1 MTSVEGGPVVTA
13 YRLLALNIDGTLLR
27 SNGRLQPSTKEAIE
41 FVKGKE
47 VYVTL
52 VTNRHFQSARK
63 LAKALKLD
71 SLLVTH
77 GGAFISENLDKP
89 LFEKRISEE
98 TTFNLVQVLE
108 NFNCNIRL
116 THERF
121 SIGNR
126 KKVSPNLLSKSILNT
141 SDSMFYPVQFVDSLG
156 DTLRDEPVS
165 ATRIDVHFKHEDEK
179 QEAETVV
186 KEAFDMVD
194 IQSHLSST
202 SFDIVRKGV
211 SKENG
216 LRALASHLNIPLD
229 QTVAIG
235 DAEDD
240 IGMIS
245 SAGLGVAMWNAPF
258 EVKRAA
264 DWVTRSNN
272 QQGVD
277 YMVKEHFRKQQRQD
291 FLRKIK
297 IDQ

>member
-1 MTSVEGGPVVTA
+1 MTN
-13 YRLLALNIDGTLLR
+13 YKLLALNVDGTLLR

-41 FVKGKE
+41 YVKDKG

-52 VTNRHFQSARK
+52 VTNRHFQSAKK

-71 SLLVTH
+71 SYIITH
-77 GGAFISENLDKP
+77 GGAFIADNLDEP

-98 TTFNLVQVLE
+98 MTFNLVQVLE
-108 NFNCNIRL
+108 NFKCNIRL
-116 THERF
+116 THERY

-126 KKVSPNLLSKSILNT
+126 KKIASNLLSKSILNT

-165 ATRIDVHFKHEDEK
+165 ATKIDVHFSKEDEK
-179 QEAETVV
+179 EEAEQLIT
-186 KEAFDMVD
+186 EAFDGVEVKAT
-194 IQSHLSST
+194 QPKKLE
-202 SFDIVRKGV
+202 IVQKGL
-211 SKENG
+211 SKEYG
-216 LRALASHLNIPLD
+216 LRMLAKHLKISLEE
-229 QTVAIG
+229 TVAIG

-240 IGMIS
+240 KGMIT

-258 EVKRAA
+258 EVKHAA

-272 QQGVD
+272 HEGVG
-277 YMVKEHFRKQQRQD
+277 YMVKEHFRKQQRQE

-297 IDQ
+297 IDR

>member
-1 MTSVEGGPVVTA
+1 VTF

-27 SNGRLQPSTKEAIE
+27 SNGRLQASTKEAID
-41 FVKGKE
+41 FVKEKE

-52 VTNRHFQSARK
+52 VTNRHFQSAKK

-71 SLLVTH
+71 SFLVTH
-77 GGAFISENLDKP
+77 GGAFISENLDEP
-89 LFEKRISEE
+89 FYEKRLSEDL
-98 TTFNLVQVLE
+98 TFNLVQVLE

-126 KKVSPNLLSKSILNT
+126 KKIASNLLSKSILNT

-165 ATRIDVHFKHEDEK
+165 ATKIDVHFKYDEEK
-179 QEAETVV
+179 EEAE
-186 KEAFDMVD
+186 KLIQEAFDEVNLKTN
-194 IQSHLSST
+194 SKSK
-202 SFDIVRKGV
+202 SFEIVRKGV

-216 LRALASHLNIPLD
+216 LRALASHLKIPLHE
-229 QTVAIG
+229 TVAIG
-235 DAEDD
+235 DSDDD
-240 IGMIS
+240 IEMIK

-258 EVKRAA
+258 EVKHAA

-272 QQGVD
+272 QQGVA

-297 IDQ
+297 IDK

>member
-1 MTSVEGGPVVTA
+1 MTF

-27 SNGRLQPSTKEAIE
+27 SNGRLQASTKEAID
-41 FVKGKE
+41 FVKEKE

-52 VTNRHFQSARK
+52 VTNRHFQSAKK

-71 SLLVTH
+71 SFLVTH
-77 GGAFISENLDKP
+77 GGAFISENLDEP
-89 LFEKRISEE
+89 FYEKRLSEDL
-98 TTFNLVQVLE
+98 TFNLVQVLE

-126 KKVSPNLLSKSILNT
+126 KKIASNLLSKSILNT

-165 ATRIDVHFKHEDEK
+165 ATKIDVHFKYDEEK
-179 QEAETVV
+179 EEAE
-186 KEAFDMVD
+186 KLIQEAFDEVNLKTN
-194 IQSHLSST
+194 SKSK
-202 SFDIVRKGV
+202 SFEIVRKGV

-216 LRALASHLNIPLD
+216 LRALASHLKIPLHE
-229 QTVAIG
+229 TVAIG
-235 DAEDD
+235 DSDDD
-240 IGMIS
+240 IEMIK

-258 EVKRAA
+258 EVKHAA

-272 QQGVD
+272 QQGVA

-297 IDQ
+297 IDK

>member
-1 MTSVEGGPVVTA
+1 MTA

-89 LFEKRISEE
+89 LFERRISEE

-126 KKVSPNLLSKSILNT
+126 KKVAPNLLSKSILNT

-165 ATRIDVHFKHEDEK
+165 ATRIDVHFKHEEEK
-179 QEAETVV
+179 IEATNLL
-186 KEAFDMVD
+186 KEAFDEVD
-194 IQSHLSST
+194 IRSFSS
-202 SFDIVRKGV
+202 SNSLDIVKKGV

-216 LRALASHLNIPLD
+216 LRVLANHLKIPLE

-240 IGMIS
+240 LGMIA

-258 EVKRAA
+258 GVKRAA

-277 YMVKEHFRKQQRQD
+277 YMVKEHFRKQQRQE

-297 IDQ
+297 IDK

>member
-1 MTSVEGGPVVTA
+1 VTF

-27 SNGRLQPSTKEAIE
+27 SNGRLQASTKEAID
-41 FVKGKE
+41 FVKEKE

-52 VTNRHFQSARK
+52 VTNRHFQSAKK

-71 SLLVTH
+71 SFLVTH
-77 GGAFISENLDKP
+77 GGAFISENLDEP
-89 LFEKRISEE
+89 FYEKRLSEDL
-98 TTFNLVQVLE
+98 TFNLVQVLE

-126 KKVSPNLLSKSILNT
+126 KKIASNLLSKSILNT

-165 ATRIDVHFKHEDEK
+165 ATKIDVHFKYDEEK
-179 QEAETVV
+179 EEAE
-186 KEAFDMVD
+186 KLIQEAFDEVD
-194 IQSHLSST
+194 LKTSSKSK
-202 SFDIVRKGV
+202 SFEIVRKGV

-216 LRALASHLNIPLD
+216 LRALASHLKIPLHE
-229 QTVAIG
+229 TVAIG
-235 DAEDD
+235 DSDDD
-240 IGMIS
+240 IEMIK

-258 EVKRAA
+258 EVKHAA

-272 QQGVD
+272 QQGVA

-297 IDQ
+297 IDK

>member
-1 MTSVEGGPVVTA
+1 MTF

-41 FVKGKE
+41 FVKEKE

-52 VTNRHFQSARK
+52 VTNRHFQSAKK

-77 GGAFISENLDKP
+77 GGAFISDNLDEP
-89 LFEKRISEE
+89 FYEKRLSEE
-98 TTFNLVQVLE
+98 LTFNLVQVLE
-108 NFNCNIRL
+108 NFKCNIRL

-126 KKVSPNLLSKSILNT
+126 KKIASNLLSKSILNT

-156 DTLRDEPVS
+156 DSLRDEPVS
-165 ATRIDVHFKHEDEK
+165 ATKIDVHFKHVEEK
-179 QEAETVV
+179 EEAEQLIR
-186 KEAFDMVD
+186 EAFDEID
-194 IQSHLSST
+194 IRSHSST
-202 SFDIVRKGV
+202 KSLEIVRKGI

-216 LRALASHLNIPLD
+216 LRALANHLGIPLYE
-229 QTVAIG
+229 TVAIG

-272 QQGVD
+272 HQGVD
-277 YMVKEHFRKQQRQD
+277 YMVKEHFRKQQSQE

-297 IDQ
+297 IDK

>member
-1 MTSVEGGPVVTA
+1 VTH

-41 FVKGKE
+41 YVKDKGI
-47 VYVTL
+47 YVTL
-52 VTNRHFQSARK
+52 VTNRHFQSAKK
-63 LAKALKLD
+63 LAKVLKLE

-77 GGAFISENLDKP
+77 GGAFISENLDEP

-98 TTFNLVQVLE
+98 ATFNLVQVLE
-108 NFNCNIRL
+108 NFKCNIRI

-126 KKVSPNLLSKSILNT
+126 IKIASNLLSKSILNT

-156 DTLRDEPVS
+156 DSLRDEPVS
-165 ATRIDVHFKHEDEK
+165 ATKIDVHFSSEDEK
-179 QEAETVV
+179 EEAA
-186 KEAFDMVD
+186 KLLFDAFDMVD
-194 IQSHLSST
+194 VKVNQPKKLE
-202 SFDIVRKGV
+202 IVKKGV

-216 LRALASHLNIPLD
+216 LRALVSHLNIPLEK
-229 QTVAIG
+229 TVAIG

-240 IGMIS
+240 AGMIT

-272 QQGVD
+272 QQGVA
-277 YMVKEHFRKQQRQD
+277 YMVKEHFRKQQRED

-297 IDQ
+297 IDR

>member
-1 MTSVEGGPVVTA
+1 MTSVEGGTTVTH

-41 FVKGKE
+41 YVKGKGI
-47 VYVTL
+47 YVTL
-52 VTNRHFQSARK
+52 VTNRHFQSAK
-63 LAKALKLD
+63 KIAKALKVD

-77 GGAFISENLDKP
+77 GGAFISEKLDEP
-89 LFEKRISEE
+89 LYEKRISEE
-98 TTFNLVQVLE
+98 LTFNLVQVLE
-108 NFNCNIRL
+108 NFKCNIRL

-126 KKVSPNLLSKSILNT
+126 KKIASNLLSKSILNT

-156 DTLRDEPVS
+156 DSLRDEPVS
-165 ATRIDVHFKHEDEK
+165 ATKIDVHFSKEEDKE
-179 QEAETVV
+179 EAAQLVID
-186 KEAFDMVD
+186 AFDTVEVKVNQPKK
-194 IQSHLSST
+194 IEIIS
-202 SFDIVRKGV
+202 KGA

-216 LRALASHLNIPLD
+216 LRALANHLKIPLEE
-229 QTVAIG
+229 TVAIG

-240 IGMIS
+240 AGMIAS
-245 SAGLGVAMWNAPF
+245 VGLGVAMWNAPF

-272 QQGVD
+272 QQGVA
-277 YMVKEHFRKQQRQD
+277 YMVKEHFRKQQRAE

>member
-1 MTSVEGGPVVTA
+1 MTH

-41 FVKGKE
+41 YVKDKG
-47 VYVTL
+47 VYVTF
-52 VTNRHFQSARK
+52 VTNRHFQSAKK
-63 LAKALKLD
+63 LAKALKLN

-77 GGAFISENLDKP
+77 GGAFISDNLDEP
-89 LFEKRISEE
+89 IFEKRISEE
-98 TTFNLVQVLE
+98 MTFNLVQVLE
-108 NFNCNIRL
+108 NFKCNIRI

-126 KKVSPNLLSKSILNT
+126 TKIASNLLSKSILNT

-156 DTLRDEPVS
+156 DSLRDEPVG
-165 ATRIDVHFKHEDEK
+165 ATRIDVHFSSEEEK
-179 QEAETVV
+179 EEAAELVI
-186 KEAFDMVD
+186 EAFDKIDVRVN
-194 IQSHLSST
+194 QAKKLE
-202 SFDIVRKGV
+202 IVRKGV

-216 LRALASHLNIPLD
+216 LRALASHLKIPIEK
-229 QTVAIG
+229 TVAIG
-235 DAEDD
+235 DSEDD
-240 IGMIS
+240 IGIIT

-272 QQGVD
+272 QQGVA
-277 YMVKEHFRKQQRQD
+277 YMIKEHFRKQQRLD

-297 IDQ
+297 VDK

>member
-1 MTSVEGGPVVTA
+1 LTSVEGGTTVTH

-27 SNGRLQPSTKEAIE
+27 SNGRLQPSTKEAIDY
-41 FVKGKE
+41 VKEKGI
-47 VYVTL
+47 YVTL
-52 VTNRHFQSARK
+52 VTNRHFQSAKK

-77 GGAFISENLDKP
+77 GGAFISENLDEP
-89 LFEKRISEE
+89 IFEKRISEE
-98 TTFNLVQVLE
+98 MTFNLVQVLE
-108 NFNCNIRL
+108 NFKCNIRI

-126 KKVSPNLLSKSILNT
+126 KRIATNLLSKSILNT

-156 DTLRDEPVS
+156 DSLRDEPVA
-165 ATRIDVHFKHEDEK
+165 ATRIDVHFSREEEK
-179 QEAETVV
+179 EEAA
-186 KEAFDMVD
+186 KLIIEAFNTIDVRVN
-194 IQSHLSST
+194 QSKKLE
-202 SFDIVRKGV
+202 IVKKGV

-216 LRALASHLNIPLD
+216 LRTLVNHLNIPLEK
-229 QTVAIG
+229 TVAIG

-258 EVKRAA
+258 EVKRVA

-272 QQGVD
+272 QQGVA
-277 YMVKEHFRKQQRQD
+277 YMVKEHFRKQQRLE

-297 IDQ
+297 VDK

>member
-1 MTSVEGGPVVTA
+1 MTF

-27 SNGRLQPSTKEAIE
+27 SNGRLQASTKEAID
-41 FVKGKE
+41 FVKEKE

-52 VTNRHFQSARK
+52 VTNRHFQSAKK

-71 SLLVTH
+71 SFLVTH
-77 GGAFISENLDKP
+77 GGAFISENLDEP
-89 LFEKRISEE
+89 FYEKRLSEDL
-98 TTFNLVQVLE
+98 TFNLVQVLE

-126 KKVSPNLLSKSILNT
+126 KKIASNLLSKSILNT

-165 ATRIDVHFKHEDEK
+165 ATKIDVHFKYGEEK
-179 QEAETVV
+179 EEAE
-186 KEAFDMVD
+186 KLIQEAFDEVNLKTN
-194 IQSHLSST
+194 SKSK
-202 SFDIVRKGV
+202 SFEIVRKGV

-216 LRALASHLNIPLD
+216 LRALASHLKIPLHE
-229 QTVAIG
+229 TVAIG
-235 DAEDD
+235 DSDDD
-240 IGMIS
+240 IEMIK

-258 EVKRAA
+258 EVKHAA

-272 QQGVD
+272 QQGVA

-297 IDQ
+297 IDK

>member
-1 MTSVEGGPVVTA
+1 MTSIEGGPAVTA

-27 SNGRLQPSTKEAIE
+27 SNGRLQSSTKEAIE
-41 FVKGKE
+41 FVKEKE

-52 VTNRHFQSARK
+52 VTNRHFQSAKK
-63 LAKALKLD
+63 LAKALRLD

-77 GGAFISENLDKP
+77 GGAFISESLDKP
-89 LFEKRISEE
+89 LFERRISEE
-98 TTFNLVQVLE
+98 MTFNLVQVLE

-126 KKVSPNLLSKSILNT
+126 IKVASNLLSKSILNT

-156 DTLRDEPVS
+156 DSLRDEPVS
-165 ATRIDVHFKHEDEK
+165 ARRIDVHFKHEDERT
-179 QEAETVV
+179 EAESLL
-186 KEAFDMVD
+186 KDAFEDVD
-194 IQSHLSST
+194 IRSHSNSL
-202 SFDIVRKGV
+202 DIVKRGV

-216 LRALASHLNIPLD
+216 LRALASHLKIPLD

-240 IGMIS
+240 IGMIT

-258 EVKRAA
+258 EVKSAA

-272 QQGVD
+272 QQGVE
-277 YMVKEHFRKQQRQD
+277 YMVKEHFRKQQRRD

-297 IDQ
+297 IDK

>member
-1 MTSVEGGPVVTA
+1 MTH

-41 FVKGKE
+41 YVKDKGI
-47 VYVTL
+47 YVTL
-52 VTNRHFQSARK
+52 VTNRHFQSAKK
-63 LAKALKLD
+63 LAKVLKLEA
-71 SLLVTH
+71 LLVTH
-77 GGAFISENLDKP
+77 GGAFISENLDEP

-98 TTFNLVQVLE
+98 ATFNLVQVLE
-108 NFNCNIRL
+108 NFKCNIRI

-126 KKVSPNLLSKSILNT
+126 RKIASNLLSKSILNT

-156 DTLRDEPVS
+156 DSLRDEPVS
-165 ATRIDVHFKHEDEK
+165 ATKIDVHFSSEDEK
-179 QEAETVV
+179 EEAA
-186 KEAFDMVD
+186 KLLFDAFDMIDVKVN
-194 IQSHLSST
+194 QPKKLE
-202 SFDIVRKGV
+202 IVKKGV

-216 LRALASHLNIPLD
+216 LRALASHLNIPLEK
-229 QTVAIG
+229 TVAIG

-240 IGMIS
+240 AGMIT

-272 QQGVD
+272 QQGVA
-277 YMVKEHFRKQQRQD
+277 YMVKEHFRKQQRLE

-297 IDQ
+297 VDK